1 MKCLLTLLGTA
12 VLWGQP
18 QPAPPYV
25 QEGKT
30 IKVTGHIWVIPDGR
44 VNLVP
49 NIGII
54 VGSKATLV
62 VDGGMGPRNG
72 EAVLRE
78 VQKVSRNGNIYL
90 TSTHFHPEHVTG
102 FLAFPATAKVL
113 RPAVQEQEVISDL
126 PQMIIDFSRM
136 SPAHAELLKD
146 AKYRAPDIVFDRS
159 IEIDLGGVTARLFT
173 LGSAHTRGDSF
184 IYVSEAGEANGVL
197 FTGDVVTNRFFPII
211 IQGSDG
217 GNWIS
222 ALDKLAALKPRIV
235 VPGHGGVEDLALIE
249 RESAVLKEMQ
259 TRTAELKKQGKSAEQ
274 AAALLTGE
282 LKAKYPT
289 WDNPEFLPGDVKK
302 FYGEAQ

>member
-1 MKCLLTLLGTA
+1 MCENGDWTRPG
-12 VLWGQP
+12 
-18 QPAPPYV
+18 
-25 QEGKT
+25 
-30 IKVTGHIWVIPDGR
+30 IWAIPDGR

-72 EAVLRE
+72 EVVLRE
-78 VQKVSRNGNIYL
+78 VQKVSRNSNIYL

-113 RPAVQEQEVISDL
+113 RPAVQEEEVISDL
-126 PQMIIDFSRM
+126 QQMITDFSRM

-146 AKYRAPDIVFDRS
+146 AKYRAPDIVFDSS

-173 LGSAHTRGDSF
+173 LGPAHTRGDSF
-184 IYVSEAGEANGVL
+184 IYVREAGEADGVL

-211 IQGSDG
+211 IRGSDG

-222 ALDKLAALKPRIV
+222 TLDKLAALKPRVV

-249 RESAVLKEMQ
+249 REVALLKEMQ
-259 TRTAELKKQGKSAEQ
+259 ARTAELKKQGKSAED
-274 AAALLTGE
+274 AAVLLTEE

-289 WDNPEFLPGDVKK
+289 WDNPEFLPNDVKR